1 MGWAVRRSGG
11 VFSKRCEDATHARMH
26 TRTRARAH
34 THTHSH
40 ARTRA
45 CTFKYAAPPPPAVRC
60 IVCVCSPA
68 RAFVYVHGGCVNTSA
83 RNEMKANYCILYCVI
98 SHYISSYHIISY
110 SPCEATPKVCGC
122 VRTRVSARARA
133 CARARVRAAFALVL
147 SRFMAVFYD
156 PDSDNLLVTSCGHAC
171 E

>member
-11 VFSKRCEDATHARMH
+11 VFSKRCEYATHARMH

-60 IVCVCSPA
+60 AALCVCSRA
-68 RAFVYVHGGCVNTSA
+68 RALAFVYVRGGCVNTSA
-83 RNEMKANYCILYCVI
+83 RNEMKANYCILYCII
-98 SHYISSYHIISY
+98 SHYISSYHIILY
-110 SPCEATPKVCGC
+110 SPCEATREG
-122 VRTRVSARARA
+122 VRVRAHTCERARARL
-133 CARARVRAAFALVL
+133 RAHVCVQP
-147 SRFMAVFYD
+147 SRWCCLASW
-156 PDSDNLLVTSCGHAC
+156 PSSTTPTRTTSW
-171 E
+171 